1 MKKIIFLV
9 AICFISMPL
18 FAQEEESHSFRY
30 RSFSVSPIGVYS
42 GEDSGLTVN
51 LDVSFDYDRNI
62 FGMGIGAGANMDIF
76 GYNEEFKELNLL
88 YGRSFSLN
96 EKTFADVFIGGGYFN
111 YRLSGVT
118 DSVSGEKGKIE
129 KSTIGFPIGV
139 KFHYLIGSRFSMGLR
154 MAVNINATQSI
165 GTLGLVLQWNRKG
178 S

>member
-1 MKKIIFLV
+1 
-9 AICFISMPL
+9 MPL

-42 GEDSGLTVN
+42 GEAGLTVN

-62 FGMGIGAGANMDIF
+62 FGIGIGAGANMDIF
-76 GYNEEFKELNLL
+76 GYDEEFKELNLL

-118 DSVSGEKGKIE
+118 DSVSGEKGKTE
-129 KSTIGFPIGV
+129 KSSGNYQKG
-139 KFHYLIGSRFSMGLR
+139 KRCWMYFHMPEVFLYMHF
-154 MAVNINATQSI
+154 VE
-165 GTLGLVLQWNRKG
+165 VPKK
-178 S
+178 